1 MLGGSRSHDVYIL
14 PWLTALNRAALL
26 ACPRVGANLFSWKDS
41 HPHLAGLI
49 AGLGAWAL
57 QLTSIHYI
65 RRRWF
70 DVSPVLPSLRVA
82 SDA

>member
-1 MLGGSRSHDVYIL
+1 MNARMSHAQHTQAIYHVSFRFG
-14 PWLTALNRAALL
+14 TNA
-26 ACPRVGANLFSWKDS
+26 FSWMDG

-49 AGLGAWAL
+49 AGIGAWAL

-70 DVSPVLPSLRVA
+70 DVREALL
-82 SDA
+82 